1 MVLLIAGMV
10 LLLRKVLRGIRD
22 RGLKSSA
29 IPWKRKNK
37 EGQRDP
43 WAGQEDMWSSGGD
56 TDLPVWPEGGGEWTG
71 PGPHG
76 EPYAAAPV
84 THKNGAE
91 LEGAEMTCAEL
102 PEDVPIRLY
111 GSGKARGQTI
121 DLENLPC
128 TVGKLSEYADAVL
141 DAPSVS
147 RMHVRFS
154 RNARG
159 ELVMKDLNSTNG
171 TFRNGLALK
180 PEEEVRIE
188 RGDVIRIGA
197 LEFFCR

>member
-1 MVLLIAGMV
+1 MGAIHLVRHGQASFGTGDYDRLSELGHEQARLAGQDMAA
-10 LLLRKVLRGIRD
+10 
-22 RGLKSSA
+22 RGLRPDVVIHGGMRRQRETA
-29 IPWKRKNK
+29 
-37 EGQRDP
+37 EGLLAGAGWDCPVEVDP
-43 WAGQEDMWSSGGD
+43 RWA
-56 TDLPVWPEGGGEWTG
+56 
-71 PGPHG
+71 
-76 EPYAAAPV
+76 
-84 THKNGAE
+84 
-91 LEGAEMTCAEL
+91 
-102 PEDVPIRLY
+102 
-111 GSGKARGQTI
+111 
-121 DLENLPC
+121 
-128 TVGKLSEYADAVL
+128 EYDADAVL

>member
-1 MVLLIAGMV
+1 
-10 LLLRKVLRGIRD
+10 
-22 RGLKSSA
+22 
-29 IPWKRKNK
+29 
-37 EGQRDP
+37 
-43 WAGQEDMWSSGGD
+43 
-56 TDLPVWPEGGGEWTG
+56 
-71 PGPHG
+71 
-76 EPYAAAPV
+76 
-84 THKNGAE
+84 
-91 LEGAEMTCAEL
+91 MTCAEL